1 MSTKVTCET
10 DLTSLLVIEQCQ
22 MFFMYFIVIQKNK
35 DHIRQFVRSVLL
47 LFRFAKI

>member
-22 MFFMYFIVIQKNK
+22 MFFIQKNK

>member
-22 MFFMYFIVIQKNK
+22 MFFIQKNE